1 MEIKNLMK
9 VKEMLCKEIDKIA
22 EKGEMNMPTLD
33 NLYKLTDVVKNID
46 KIVMLEEEQ
55 GDEGEYSE
63 RRYSRRGYS
72 RGGDWEARGSYGHGS
87 AYDDGGSSYAGR
99 GQHYVRGHY
108 SRDAGGY
115 SQGGGYSRGGYSRDG
130 GRDSMMRKFEE
141 MMQSASG
148 QDREIIQRAMDD
160 MRRA

>member
-1 MEIKNLMK
+1 MEMKNLEK

-22 EKGEMNMPTLD
+22 EKGEMNMPALD

-46 KIVMLEEEQ
+46 KIMMLEEDGQ
-55 GDEGEYSE
+55 DDGYSE
-63 RRYSRRGYS
+63 RRYSRNGYS
-72 RGGDWEARGSYGHGS
+72 RGGDWEARGRFGGGHSY
-87 AYDDGGSSYAGR
+87 DEGGSSYANR

-108 SRDAGGY
+108 SRDGGGY
-115 SQGGGYSRGGYSRDG
+115 SQGGYSRDG
-130 GRDSMMRKFEE
+130 GRESMMSMFEE

-148 QDREIIQRAMDD
+148 QEREIIRRAMDD

>member
-55 GDEGEYSE
+55 GEDGEYSE

-72 RGGDWEARGSYGHGS
+72 RGGDWEARGSYGHGN
-87 AYDDGGSSYAGR
+87 AYDDGGSSYAAR

-108 SRDAGGY
+108 SRDGGGY

-130 GRDSMMRKFEE
+130 SRDSMMRQFEE

>member
-55 GDEGEYSE
+55 GEDGEYSE

-72 RGGDWEARGSYGHGS
+72 RGGDWEARGSYGHGN

-108 SRDAGGY
+108 SREGGGY

-130 GRDSMMRKFEE
+130 SRDSMMRQFEE